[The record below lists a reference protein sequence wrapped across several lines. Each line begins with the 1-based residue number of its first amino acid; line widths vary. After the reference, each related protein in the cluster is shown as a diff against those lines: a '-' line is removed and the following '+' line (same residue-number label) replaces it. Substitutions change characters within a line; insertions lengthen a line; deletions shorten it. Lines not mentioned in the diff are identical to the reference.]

1 MILELNGLTVTYGKK
16 IAIRNM
22 SLKLGEGA
30 VGLLGPNGAGKST
43 LLKTVLGFLTPSS
56 GSGRLLDM
64 DIGADPLAV
73 RRQVGYMPE
82 SEGHIPGMNAVAF
95 VAFTGE
101 LAGMG
106 RIDAMA
112 RAHEVLSYVGL
123 GEARYRSVDT
133 YSTGMKQ
140 RIKLAQALIHDP
152 KVLFLDEP
160 TNGMDPAGRR
170 EMLDLVRD
178 ISQRKKIS
186 LVLCSHLLH
195 DVEYACKE
203 VVVLKEGTVVRAGNI
218 EELKAHRRRVYTV
231 RGKGDA
237 STFRQVLESRGGTVN
252 EDRDKLLRVELQEGE
267 DARTIFEAAS
277 QNGFQ
282 VRHLTRQRMTLE
294 DVFLDAIGV
303 DETGGNV
310 AQVADAVDGKLVN

>member
-1 MILELNGLTVTYGKK
+1 MILELNGLTVAYGKK
-16 IAIRNM
+16 IAIRDM
-22 SLKLGEGA
+22 TLKLGEGA

-43 LLKTVLGFLTPSS
+43 LLKTVLGFLTPVA

-64 DIGADPLAV
+64 DIGSDPLAV

-195 DVEYACKE
+195 DVEYACRE
-203 VVVLKEGTVVRAGNI
+203 VVVLKEGTVVRSGNI
-218 EELKAHRRRVYTV
+218 EELKAHRRQVYSV

-237 STFRQVLESRGGTVN
+237 STFRQVLQASGCTVK
-252 EDRDKLLRVELQEGE
+252 EDRDRLLRVTLQEGE
-267 DARTIFEAAS
+267 DAQRIFAAAS

-282 VRHLTRQRMTLE
+282 VRHLTRQRMSLE
-294 DVFLDAIGV
+294 DVFLDAIGAEEG
-303 DETGGNV
+303 DGETV
-310 AQVADAVDGKLVN
+310 QVADASDGEMVN